1 MHHLAETAE
10 LLTVGSGEADFR
22 LNAFLPASVKKETL
36 LGSKAEVALVPLA
49 VRLKDAQIGKQFANI
64 LRILARDRHIMR
76 CPRIG
81 GDLVFSPTRIAAGLT
96 VHFQQHEVSKAALLQ
111 APRSA

>member
-22 LNAFLPASVKKETL
+22 LDAFLPASIEKETL

-49 VRLKDAQIGKQFANI
+49 VRLENTQIGKQFADI
-64 LRILARDRHIMR
+64 LRVLAGHRHIMR
-76 CPRIG
+76 RPRIG
-81 GDLVFSPTRIAAGLT
+81 GDVVFSPARIAAGLT
-96 VHFQQHEVSKAALLQ
+96 VHFQQHEVREATLLQ
-111 APRSA
+111 T